1 MSISR
6 ESLWSLEEYARRRQ
20 EFRAEVMA
28 HKKRRTVAVGG
39 HVTLIFEDEL
49 TVRYQIQ
56 EMLRIERTFE
66 ERGILDELD
75 AYNPLIPD
83 GHNLKA
89 TMMIEYADEA
99 VRKVE
104 LARLLGVQDR
114 VYVQVGQHPRVFAV
128 ADEDLDRQNE
138 TKTSSVHFL
147 RFELTPEMIAELRGQ
162 RGTGAPSLAIGIE
175 HPNYTYR
182 VDAVA
187 SETLAA
193 LVRDFA

>member
-6 ESLWSLEEYARRRQ
+6 ESLWPLEEYARRRQ

-28 HKKRRTVAVGG
+28 HKKRRTVAVGD

-104 LARLLGVQDR
+104 LTRLLGVQDR
-114 VYVQVGQHPRVFAV
+114 VYVQVGQHPRVFAI

-147 RFELTPEMIAELRGQ
+147 RFELTPEMIAGLRGDHGQ
-162 RGTGAPSLAIGIE
+162 RAPSLAIGIE

-187 SETLAA
+187 PETLAA
-193 LVRDFA
+193 LARDLA